1 MASPQTGWGHCWS
14 YRLRATE
21 PPPRVMVGNPI
32 IETSAQ
38 NVDAA
43 GVPVLGYGE
52 SAYR

>member
-1 MASPQTGWGHCWS
+1 MASRANGLGALS
-14 YRLRATE
+14 ELATE
-21 PPPRVMVGNPI
+21 RPPRVMVGNPV